1 MATRTEPFDD
11 IVHRCYD
18 ALRRTLAGSRRHS
31 RTDILAI
38 GGGGPVQVVVLVKY
52 VPEPL
57 GTPTLG
63 DDLLL
68 VREGVEGAL
77 DPGDEYA
84 VEAAL
89 QLVEANGGEV
99 SLVSMGPEIAM
110 SAIRKGLSMG
120 AHSGVLI
127 SDPALRGSD
136 ALATAR
142 VLAGAVGRN
151 PFDLVLAG
159 VESTDGYTGTLPMT
173 VAELL
178 GIPSATFARKVDVT
192 EGALR
197 IERQTEGGYD
207 VVECPLP
214 ALATVTGSA
223 AEPRYPTL
231 KGIMSAKTKP
241 VDQPSLSDLGLSADD
256 LAPLQQVTAASAAP
270 EKGPGEV
277 LQASDD
283 AYVKVADVLAE
294 AKVM

>member
-1 MATRTEPFDD
+1 M
-11 IVHRCYD
+11 
-18 ALRRTLAGSRRHS
+18 
-31 RTDILAI
+31 
-38 GGGGPVQVVVLVKY
+38 QVVVLAKY
-52 VPEPL
+52 VPQPM

-77 DPGDEYA
+77 DPGDEYPI
-84 VEAAL
+84 EAAL
-89 QLVEANGGEV
+89 RLVEAHGGEV
-99 SLVSMGPEIAM
+99 TIVSMGPEVAAG
-110 SAIRKGLSMG
+110 AIRKGLSMG

-127 SDPALRGSD
+127 SDPTLRGAD

-142 VLAGAVGRN
+142 VLAAAVRRT
-151 PFDLVLAG
+151 PFDLILAG
-159 VESTDGYTGTLPMT
+159 AESTDGYTGTLPAA

-178 GIPSATFARKVDVT
+178 GLPGATFARTLEVADGT
-192 EGALR
+192 LR

-241 VDQPSLSDLGLSADD
+241 LEQLALADLGLSAVDV
-256 LAPLQQVTAASAAP
+256 APTQRVTAASSAP
-270 EKGPGEV
+270 DKGAGEV
-277 LQASDD
+277 LSAGDE
-283 AYVKVADVLAE
+283 AVRRVADLLAE
-294 AKVM
+294 AKVI